1 MTRKRF
7 DQRRFAEVRA
17 RLGSPASYRA
27 YEAMLQFLS
36 REDLKR
42 HQEWDLFVRFC
53 EAAERRVN
61 PADVEMLDPP
71 WPDLRA
77 DASGHS
83 HYFELGEIVQEN
95 WMKVR
100 SQGRRQ
106 WIDGEPLPL
115 TAVWSPLES
124 ILRKKMKKGY
134 EPKARPLSLLLYW
147 ERNAP
152 PWSVIASLL
161 KTREPEIRAHF
172 EGSVFD
178 HLWLFMVDENHVPF
192 SLSRKTVVVPPG

>member
-1 MTRKRF
+1 M
-7 DQRRFAEVRA
+7 RA

-27 YEAMLQFLS
+27 YEAMLHFLLP
-36 REDLKR
+36 EDLKR
-42 HQEWDLFVRFC
+42 HREWGLFVRFC
-53 EAAERRVN
+53 EAAKLRVN

-95 WMKVR
+95 WMKMR

-106 WIDGEPLPL
+106 WVGSKPLPL

-124 ILRKKMKKGY
+124 ILQKKMRKGY
-134 EPKARPLSLLLYW
+134 EPKARPVSLLLYW

-152 PWSVIASLL
+152 PWSVVESLVR
-161 KTREPEIRAHF
+161 TRESEIRA
-172 EGSVFD
+172 ELEVSVFD
-178 HLWLFMVDENHVPF
+178 HVWLFMVNENHVPF
-192 SLSRKTVVVPPG
+192 SLSKKPVVALGSYLL